1 MIGKG
6 KMYNAIRF
14 RKALLGPDVEPADD
28 VWMTISDG
36 LITALG
42 TGEGP
47 AGIPSHPAAVAI
59 PGLVDC
65 HVHLALSGGAD
76 VEQEARSSD
85 PAARQDLIEAN
96 AFRHLQSGVTTVR
109 DLGSPEDA
117 VLHAVK
123 GGGLGAARA
132 PRIVAAGAI
141 SSPAGHGNF
150 LSRWATTPAEYEEA
164 INAIAG
170 LGAHWVK
177 LFATGGVITSGTV
190 PGATQMEPSLI
201 SEVTAAAQRSGL
213 AVAAHAH
220 GRDGIRNAIEAG
232 VDSIEHFSYLT
243 PDEVALLDESRCTL
257 VSTLVAT
264 ERFVSSD
271 QRETANPET
280 LAKILAHAP
289 HERAALQQAVRARLP
304 LAVGTDAG
312 TTFNPHGFGMQEQA
326 LHLNRAG
333 MDPAS
338 VLRAMTVNGGRLLG
352 DGAGYLDV
360 GRPADILCLDADPL
374 DDLGALYKINEVIL
388 GGRPVGR

>member
-1 MIGKG
+1 
-6 KMYNAIRF
+6 MYKAIRF
-14 RKALLGPDVEPADD
+14 RKALLGPELKPVDN
-28 VWMTISDG
+28 VWMTIEGG
-36 LITALG
+36 LIAALG

-47 AGIPSHPAAVAI
+47 AEVPRHPAAVAI

-76 VEQEARSSD
+76 VEREARASHPD
-85 PAARQDLIEAN
+85 ARQDLIEAN
-96 AFRHLQSGVTTVR
+96 AFSHLQSGVTTVR

-123 GGGLGAARA
+123 AGGLGTAQA

-141 SSPAGHGNF
+141 SSPTGHGNF
-150 LSRWATTPAEYEEA
+150 LSRWATTPGEYEEA
-164 INAIAG
+164 IEAIAG
-170 LGAHWVK
+170 LAAHWVK
-177 LFATGGVITSGTV
+177 LFATGGVITTGTV

-201 SEVTAAAQRSGL
+201 SNVAAAAHRSGL

-243 PDEVALLDESRCTL
+243 ADEAALLNGSRCTL

-271 QRETANPET
+271 QRETANPEA
-280 LAKILAHAP
+280 LAKILVHAP
-289 HERAALQQAVRARLP
+289 HERAALELAVTARLP

-338 VLRAMTVNGGRLLG
+338 VLRAMTVNGSRLLG
-352 DGAGYLDV
+352 GGAGYLDV
-360 GRPADILCLDADPL
+360 GRPADVLCLDADPL
-374 DDLGALYKINEVIL
+374 EDLGALYQINEVIV
-388 GGRPVGR
+388 GGRPVGT

>member
-1 MIGKG
+1 M
-6 KMYNAIRF
+6 MHNAVRF
-14 RKALLGPDVEPADD
+14 RKALVGPDLEPADD
-28 VWMTISDG
+28 VWMTINDG
-36 LITALG
+36 FITNLG

-47 AGIPSHPAAVAI
+47 AGIPRHPAAVAM

-65 HVHLALSGGAD
+65 HVHLALSGAAD
-76 VEQEARSSD
+76 VEQEARASD
-85 PAARQDLIEAN
+85 PAARQKLIEAN

-117 VLHAVK
+117 VLRAVK
-123 GGGLGAARA
+123 GAGLDAARA
-132 PRIVAAGAI
+132 PRIMAAGAI
-141 SSPAGHGNF
+141 STPAGHGNF
-150 LSRWATTPAEYEEA
+150 LSRWATTPGEYEEA

-170 LGAHWVK
+170 LAAHWVK

-201 SEVTAAAQRSGL
+201 SHVTAAAHRSGL

-220 GRDGIRNAIEAG
+220 GRDGIRNAIQAG
-232 VDSIEHFSYLT
+232 VDSVEHFSYLT
-243 PDEVALLDESRCTL
+243 ADEVDLLADSHCTL

-271 QRETANPET
+271 QREMANPET

-289 HERAALQQAVRARLP
+289 HERAALQQAVAARLP

-312 TTFNPHGFGMQEQA
+312 TTFNPHGFGMQEQS
-326 LHLNRAG
+326 LHLERAG
-333 MDPAS
+333 MDPAF
-338 VLRAMTVNGGRLLG
+338 VLRAMTVNGSRLLR
-352 DGAGYLDV
+352 DNAGYLDV
-360 GRPADILCLDADPL
+360 GRRADILCLDTDPL
-374 DDLGALYKINEVIL
+374 EDLGALYKINEVIL

>member
-1 MIGKG
+1 MD
-6 KMYNAIRF
+6 NAVRF
-14 RKALLGPDVEPADD
+14 RKAFLGPGLEPMDD
-28 VWMTISDG
+28 VWMTISDDR
-36 LITALG
+36 ITDLG
-42 TGEGP
+42 TDGGP
-47 AGIPSHPAAVAI
+47 VGITRHPAAVAI

-76 VEQEARSSD
+76 VEQEARALDS
-85 PAARQDLIEAN
+85 AARQDLIEAN

-117 VLHAVK
+117 VLRAVQ
-123 GGGLGAARA
+123 GGGLGGARA

-150 LSRWATTPAEYEEA
+150 LSRWATTTSEYEEA
-164 INAIAG
+164 IDAIAG
-170 LGAHWVK
+170 LAAKWVK
-177 LFATGGVITSGTV
+177 LFATGGVITTGTV

-201 SEVTAAAQRSGL
+201 RHVTAAAHRSGL

-220 GRDGIRNAIEAG
+220 GRDGIRNAIGAG

-243 PDEVALLDESRCTL
+243 ADEAALLAASQCTL

-271 QRETANPET
+271 QRETANPEA

-289 HERAALQQAVRARLP
+289 HERAALERAVTARLA

-312 TTFNPHGFGMQEQA
+312 TTFNPHGLGMQEQA
-326 LHLNRAG
+326 QHLYRAG

-338 VLRAMTVNGGRLLG
+338 VLRAMTVNGSRLLG
-352 DGAGYLDV
+352 DSAGYLDV
-360 GRPADILCLDADPL
+360 GRRADILCLDADPL
-374 DDLGALYKINEVIL
+374 DDLGALYNINEVIL
-388 GGRPVGR
+388 GGHHIDR

>member
-1 MIGKG
+1 M
-6 KMYNAIRF
+6 MHNAVRF
-14 RKALLGPDVEPADD
+14 RKALVGPNLEPADD

-36 LITALG
+36 FITDLG

-47 AGIPSHPAAVAI
+47 AGISRLPAAVAM

-65 HVHLALSGGAD
+65 HVHLALSGAAD
-76 VEQEARSSD
+76 VEQEARASD
-85 PAARQDLIEAN
+85 PAARQKLIEAN

-117 VLHAVK
+117 VLRAVK
-123 GGGLGAARA
+123 GAGLDAALA
-132 PRIVAAGAI
+132 PRIVPAGAI

-150 LSRWATTPAEYEEA
+150 LSRWATTPGEYEEA

-170 LGAHWVK
+170 LAAQWIK

-201 SEVTAAAQRSGL
+201 RQVTAAAHRSGL

-220 GRDGIRNAIEAG
+220 GRDGIRNAMQAG

-243 PDEVALLDESRCTL
+243 ADEVDLLADSHCTL

-271 QRETANPET
+271 QREMANPET

-289 HERAALQQAVRARLP
+289 HERAALQQAVAARLP

-326 LHLNRAG
+326 LHLERAG
-333 MDPAS
+333 MDLAS
-338 VLRAMTVNGGRLLG
+338 VLRAITVNGSRLLR
-352 DGAGYLDV
+352 DNAGYLDV
-360 GRPADILCLDADPL
+360 GRRADILCLDADPL
-374 DDLGALYKINEVIL
+374 EDLGALYKINEVIL
-388 GGRPVGR
+388 AGRPVDR

>member
-1 MIGKG
+1 MH
-6 KMYNAIRF
+6 NAIRF
-14 RKALLGPDVEPADD
+14 RKAFLGPEVEPADD
-28 VWMTISDG
+28 VWMTINDG

-47 AGIPSHPAAVAI
+47 TGVPLHAAAVAI

-76 VEQEARSSD
+76 VEQEARASG
-85 PAARQDLIEAN
+85 PAGRQNLIETN

-117 VLHAVK
+117 VLQAVK
-123 GGGLGAARA
+123 GGGLDTARV

-141 SSPAGHGNF
+141 SSPTGHGNF
-150 LSRWATTPAEYEEA
+150 LSRWATTPEEYGEA
-164 INAIAG
+164 IGAITH
-170 LGAHWVK
+170 LDAHWVK
-177 LFATGGVITSGTV
+177 LFATGGVITTGTV

-201 SEVTAAAQRSGL
+201 SHVTAAAHRSGL

-243 PDEVALLDESRCTL
+243 KDEVALLAESRCTL

-271 QRETANPET
+271 QRETANPEA

-289 HERAALQQAVRARLP
+289 HERAALEQAVEARLA

-312 TTFNPHGFGMQEQA
+312 TTFNTHGFGMQEQA
-326 LHLNRAG
+326 LNLNRAG

-338 VLRAMTVNGGRLLG
+338 VLRAMTVNGSRLLG

-360 GRPADILCLDADPL
+360 GRRADILCLDADPL
-374 DDLGALYKINEVIL
+374 EDLGALYKINEVIL
-388 GGRPVGR
+388 GGRPVDR

>member
-1 MIGKG
+1 
-6 KMYNAIRF
+6 MYNAIRF
-14 RKALLGPDVEPADD
+14 RKALLGPDLEPADN

-36 LITALG
+36 RITALG

-47 AGIPSHPAAVAI
+47 AGIPGHPAEVAM

-76 VEQEARSSD
+76 VEQEARALDS
-85 PAARQDLIEAN
+85 AARQDLIEAN

-109 DLGSPEDA
+109 DLGSPDDA
-117 VLHAVK
+117 VLHAAK
-123 GGGLGAARA
+123 GGGLAARA
-132 PRIVAAGAI
+132 PRIVAAGAV

-150 LSRWATTPAEYEEA
+150 LSRWATTRGEYEEA

-170 LGAHWVK
+170 LAAHWVK

-201 SEVTAAAQRSGL
+201 SEVTEAAHRSGL

-243 PDEVALLDESRCTL
+243 ADEVALLAQSHCTL

-312 TTFNPHGFGMQEQA
+312 TTFNPHGFGMHEQA

-333 MDPAS
+333 MDPAL
-338 VLRAMTVNGGRLLG
+338 VLRAMTVNGSRLLG
-352 DGAGYLDV
+352 DDAGYLDV
-360 GRPADILCLDADPL
+360 GRRADILCLDADPL
-374 DDLGALYKINEVIL
+374 EDLGALYKINEVIL
-388 GGRPVGR
+388 GGRPVDR

>member
-1 MIGKG
+1 MH
-6 KMYNAIRF
+6 NAIRF
-14 RKALLGPDVEPADD
+14 KKAFLGPDVEPVDD
-28 VWMTISDG
+28 VWMTISAG
-36 LITALG
+36 LIEDLG
-42 TGEGP
+42 TGKGP
-47 AGIPSHPAAVAI
+47 GDIPRHTSAAAI

-76 VEQEARSSD
+76 VEQEARASD
-85 PAARQDLIEAN
+85 PAARQSLIKAN
-96 AFRHLQSGVTTVR
+96 ASRHLQSGVTTVR

-117 VLHAVK
+117 VLHAVR
-123 GGGLGAARA
+123 GGDMGSAQA

-141 SSPAGHGNF
+141 SSPTGHGNF
-150 LSRWATTPAEYEEA
+150 LSRWATTPGEYEEA
-164 INAIAG
+164 IGAISG
-170 LGAHWVK
+170 LAAHWIK
-177 LFATGGVITSGTV
+177 LFATGGVITTGTV

-201 SEVTAAAQRSGL
+201 SHVTEATHRAGL

-220 GRDGIRNAIEAG
+220 GRDGIRNAIDAG

-243 PDEVALLDESRCTL
+243 AGEAALLAGSRSTL

-289 HERAALQQAVRARLP
+289 HERAALKLAVGTHLP

-312 TTFNPHGFGMQEQA
+312 TTLNPHGFGMQEQA
-326 LHLNRAG
+326 LHLHRAG

-338 VLRAMTVNGGRLLG
+338 VLRAMTVNGSMLLG
-352 DGAGYLDV
+352 NGTGYLDV

-374 DDLGALYKINEVIL
+374 EDLRALYKINEVIL
-388 GGRPVGR
+388 GGRPAGR